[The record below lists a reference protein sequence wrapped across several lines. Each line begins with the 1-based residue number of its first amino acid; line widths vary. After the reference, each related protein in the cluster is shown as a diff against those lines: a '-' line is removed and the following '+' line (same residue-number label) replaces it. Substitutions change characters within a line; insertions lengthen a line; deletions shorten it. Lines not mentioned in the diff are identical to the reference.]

1 MAVRRRIGDALMFG
15 SGVVIVVFVLVAAD
29 PRVREGASTL
39 MGTGRPLAG
48 LADLGVRLGGVV
60 LIVKHV
66 ALSYVGEHSVLTVF
80 AGAAIALVAAVF
92 FLL

>member
-1 MAVRRRIGDALMFG
+1 MFG

-39 MGTGRPLAG
+39 MGAGPLAG
-48 LADLGVRLGGVV
+48 VADLGVRLGGLV

-66 ALSYVGEHSVLTVF
+66 ALSYVGEHSVLTIF